1 MIPET
6 AKQISIYSVLEGL
19 RKGLTHFAGSS
30 RAALLIAE
38 KPDGPLHVHDPQDLL
53 SGHEPKLREIYVN
66 SNSWRAKAP
75 AAHSLKPFGSVVAA
89 DDIALAGLISYG
101 AYSRSVFYQ
110 RWFTEHQP
118 NLCDI
123 GPTRCWLEH
132 AVWLLTHDFASEG
145 AFFTA
150 ASKLALEGF
159 EVHAIRN
166 HLQKVLTGILGRP
179 PRLQLYPVLESI
191 LGVSLTREEGDSPTG
206 ELIFVDPR
214 LIEDCDWIIRFP
226 KEDAPLLNNY
236 KHVRKLLLAVENSSR
251 CLVSDGVRLLGIAA
265 AVYGQAS
272 VKARFLG
279 GIGIITVDGMPQC
292 SFSDGRFFASTRKP
306 NLVLLEE
313 ALLDFKID
321 PEARQNIFQTTAS
334 IVESA
339 RNRGHG
345 CSIIIDPN
353 GTLTTVSGQHLATP
367 LDLGHP
373 GHLDLAKSLSKV
385 DGSLH
390 IGPGGTLLAFSC
402 LLDGRAVLSEDRSRG
417 ARFNSALRFTAEH
430 TNVVVVVVSEDRPV
444 SIFQHGV
451 QINGKCEWKP
461 TQDIELNP
469 YSLEEW
475 LER

>member
-1 MIPET
+1 MIPDT
-6 AKQISIYSVLEGL
+6 AKQISIYNVLEGL

-38 KPDGPLHVHDPQDLL
+38 KDDGPIHVHDPQDLL
-53 SGHEPKLREIYVN
+53 SGHEPKLREIYIN
-66 SNSWRAKAP
+66 ANEWRSKAP
-75 AAHSLKPFGSVVAA
+75 AAKTLKPFGSVVAA

-101 AYSRSVFYQ
+101 AYSRSIFYQ

-118 NLCDI
+118 NLCDV
-123 GPTRCWLEH
+123 GPTIRWLEH
-132 AVWLLTHDFASEG
+132 ATWLLTHDFASEG

-159 EVHAIRN
+159 EVHALRN
-166 HLQKVLTGILGRP
+166 HLQKNLTTILGRP
-179 PRLQLYPVLESI
+179 PRLQLYPVLEAV
-191 LGVSLTREEGDSPTG
+191 LGISLTREEGDAPLG

-214 LIEDCDWIIRFP
+214 LVEDCDWIIRFP
-226 KEDAPLLNNY
+226 KEEAPLLTNY
-236 KHVRKLLLAVENSSR
+236 KHVRKLLLAVEQSTR

-265 AVYGQAS
+265 AVYAQAS

-279 GIGIITVDGMPQC
+279 GVGLITVDGKPQC
-292 SFSDGRFFASTRKP
+292 SFADGRFFASTRKP

-313 ALLDFKID
+313 ALLDFEID
-321 PEARQNIFQTTAS
+321 SEARQEIFRITAA

-345 CSIIIDPN
+345 CSIIIDPM
-353 GTLTTVSGQHLATP
+353 GLVSTVSGQRLATP

-390 IGPGGTLLAFSC
+390 LGPGGSLLAFSC
-402 LLDGRAVLSEDRSRG
+402 LLDGRAVPSEDRSRG

-430 TNVVVVVVSEDRPV
+430 KNVVVVVVSEDRPV
-444 SIFQHGV
+444 SIFQGGV
-451 QINGKCEWKP
+451 QINGRCEWKP

-469 YSLEEW
+469 KTLEEW